1 MEFAYVFSAIFL
13 SVFGL
18 AMLLGILFRTLLAG
32 ARSVFDITV
41 DIGSDIS
48 GADDFVRLVR
58 KSGCA
63 GVITLIVNEDSEKEA
78 EIIARKYDAV
88 RVAHR

>member
-48 GADDFVRLVR
+48 GADDFVRFAR

-88 RVAHR
+88 RVARR